1 MNLIYIG
8 VSLMHYHSMQKKT
21 WGATGKE
28 KGSADAL
35 AKVAQDKGTG
45 PNTNPYYKENKKGE
59 NYESYDFNNGLKD
72 SSENKRDLKEGKNTE
87 IKDNAL
93 VLKRWCKL
101 CHFSN

>member
-1 MNLIYIG
+1 M
-8 VSLMHYHSMQKKT
+8 
-21 WGATGKE
+21 
-28 KGSADAL
+28 
-35 AKVAQDKGTG
+35 AQDKGTG

-93 VLKRWCKL
+93 VLKDGVSYVTSPIKELGNGNKL
-101 CHFSN
+101 SLILN